1 MTNKFIRKVA
11 DSFSSEFADFCAAD
25 ERMHELFME
34 LAGEFMVMEAPVLD
48 EDTQTDV
55 ALELIMSVTVREV

>member
-11 DSFSSEFADFCAAD
+11 DSFSSEFAEFCASD
-25 ERMHELFME
+25 ERMHELMME

-48 EDTQTDV
+48 DDTQTDV
-55 ALELIMSVTVREV
+55 ACELLMSVTVTKV